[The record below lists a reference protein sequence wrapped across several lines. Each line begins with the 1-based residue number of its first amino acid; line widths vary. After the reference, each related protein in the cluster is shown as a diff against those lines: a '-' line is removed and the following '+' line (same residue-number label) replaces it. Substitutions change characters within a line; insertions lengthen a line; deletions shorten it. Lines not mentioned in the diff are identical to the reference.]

1 MQLNPT
7 KRKKTIAARIAR
19 DKAAVLEQLKK
30 TPIIQIACERAGIAR
45 STVYR
50 WIGQDKEFAKSVD
63 QAILQGTLLV
73 NDVAESQ
80 LMAAI
85 RERNI
90 TAIIFWLRHRHDA
103 YKARV
108 EVTANI
114 TNQNYELT
122 PEQRKLV
129 QEALRLAALPS
140 PGGLAKKA
148 TDDL

>member
-1 MQLNPT
+1 MQRNSE
-7 KRKKTIAARIAR
+7 KRKNTIATRIAR

-30 TPIIQIACERAGIAR
+30 TPIIQIACERAGVAR

-63 QAILQGTLLV
+63 QAVLQGTLLV

-90 TAIIFWLRHRHDA
+90 TAIIFWLKHHHDA
-103 YKARV
+103 YKTKV
-108 EVTANI
+108 EVVASI

-122 PEQRKLV
+122 PEQKQLV

-140 PGGLAKKA
+140 PGGFPKKTA
-148 TDDL
+148 EDL

>member
-1 MQLNPT
+1 MQPNT
-7 KRKKTIAARIAR
+7 AKRKNTVATRIAR
-19 DKAAVLEQLKK
+19 DKTSIIEQLKK

-45 STVYR
+45 STIYR
-50 WIGQDKEFAKSVD
+50 WISLDKEFAKRVD
-63 QAILQGTLLV
+63 EAVLQGTLLV

-103 YKARV
+103 YKAKV

-114 TNQNYELT
+114 TSQNYELT
-122 PEQRKLV
+122 PEQQKLV

-140 PGGLAKKA
+140 PGGPAKETA
-148 TDDL
+148 SDV